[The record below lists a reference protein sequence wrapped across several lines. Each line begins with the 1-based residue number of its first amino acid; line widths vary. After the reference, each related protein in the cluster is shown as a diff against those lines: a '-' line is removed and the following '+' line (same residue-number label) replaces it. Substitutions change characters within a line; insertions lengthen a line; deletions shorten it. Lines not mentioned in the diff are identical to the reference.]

1 MVTMPNTPA
10 GLYIHIPFCQKK
22 CFYCDFY
29 SITDLTQIT
38 LFINALKHEMQMV
51 PQNPP
56 VFDSLYIGGGTPSVL
71 GAEAIGQIIQFAR
84 QAFNIQSDAEIT
96 LEANPATV
104 NLDNLQ
110 ACRKSGINRL
120 NIGVQSFQ
128 NSNLQFLGRLHSA
141 LDALSSLDWARQAGF
156 DNIGLDLIYGLEG
169 QDEKNWLIDLKRAVD
184 IKPQHISCY
193 MLTTESGTPLAQ
205 DVKAGRTHLPSDEI
219 MRALF
224 NMTIDFLTTHGYE
237 HYEISNFARRS
248 EGQDEANMSRHNLK
262 YWSFAPYIG
271 LGPSA
276 HSFLEPER
284 YWNHRE
290 VAEYIKQIEAGNLPI
305 ADREELTQEQMI
317 METIYLEF
325 RTMQGI
331 DLYSFNDRF
340 GIDFSQAFSEIIA
353 ELEAEDML
361 KIDERHCALTRKGLL
376 LLDSIAS
383 RFIWHRE

>member
-1 MVTMPNTPA
+1 MPNTPA

-29 SITDLTQIT
+29 SITDLTQISP
-38 LFINALKHEMQMV
+38 FINALKHEMQMV
-51 PQNPP
+51 PQKPP

-71 GAEAIGQIIQFAR
+71 GAEAIGQIIQFAG

-128 NSNLQFLGRLHSA
+128 NNNLQFLGRLHSA
-141 LDALSSLDWARQAGF
+141 DDAFSSLEWARQAGF

-169 QDEKNWLIDLKRAVD
+169 QDEKNWLIDLKRAVN
-184 IKPQHISCY
+184 IKPQHLSCY

-205 DVKAGRTHLPSDEI
+205 DVKTGRTHLPSDEN

-224 NMTIDFLTTHGYE
+224 DMTIDFLTTHGYE

-248 EGQDEANMSRHNLK
+248 KDQDDANMSRHNLK

-284 YWNHRE
+284 YWNHRD

-305 ADREELTQEQMI
+305 ADKEELTQEQLI
-317 METIYLEF
+317 METIYLGL
-325 RTMQGI
+325 RTMRGI

-340 GIDFSQAFSEIIA
+340 GIDFSQTFGEIIA
-353 ELEAEDML
+353 ELEAEEML
-361 KIDERHCALTRKGLL
+361 KIDERRCALTRKGLL
-376 LLDSIAS
+376 LLDSIAT

>member
-1 MVTMPNTPA
+1 
-10 GLYIHIPFCQKK
+10 
-22 CFYCDFY
+22 
-29 SITDLTQIT
+29 
-38 LFINALKHEMQMV
+38 MQMV
-51 PQNPP
+51 PQKPP

-71 GAEAIGQIIQFAR
+71 GAEAICQIIQFAR
-84 QAFNIQSDAEIT
+84 QAFNIQSDAEMT

-104 NLDNLQ
+104 NLDNLN
-110 ACRKSGINRL
+110 AYRKFGINRL

-141 LDALSSLDWARQAGF
+141 DDAFLSLEWARQAGF
-156 DNIGLDLIYGLEG
+156 DNVGLDLICGLEG
-169 QDEKNWLIDLKRAVD
+169 QDEKNWLVDLKRAVD

-205 DVKAGRTHLPSDEI
+205 DEKAGRTHLPSEES

-248 EGQDEANMSRHNLK
+248 EDQDDANMSRHNLK

-290 VAEYIKQIEAGNLPI
+290 LAEYIKQIDAGNLPI

-317 METIYLEF
+317 VETIYLGF
-325 RTMQGI
+325 RTMRGI

-340 GIDFSQAFSEIIA
+340 GIDFSQAFSEIIT

-361 KIDERHCALTRKGLL
+361 KIDERNCALTRKGLL